1 MVPFTGAGHS
11 RQTELEEEFSLHVVC
26 KWLGNTE
33 KVARRHYL
41 KVRDSHFAQASGAG
55 VSPSVQKVTA
65 TCSKDSQEVSSV
77 QIKTLETNESPA
89 CAMCGEWSLQ
99 DSHPPMKTL
108 GRRNCQLNV
117 AQIWLNLSGFWS
129 SLYASQRPGS
139 LMSRSLA
146 FSKLCSGR
154 HAPRVLVTSTRSSAG
169 VLR

>member
-77 QIKTLETNESPA
+77 QIKMLETNESPA
-89 CAMCGEWSLQ
+89 YAMCAEWSLQ
-99 DSHPPMKTL
+99 DSHPPMK
-108 GRRNCQLNV
+108 
-117 AQIWLNLSGFWS
+117 
-129 SLYASQRPGS
+129 
-139 LMSRSLA
+139 
-146 FSKLCSGR
+146 
-154 HAPRVLVTSTRSSAG
+154 H
-169 VLR
+169 